1 MDKQLSSHFYKSY
14 RIFYILADI
23 IIANT
28 TINYMKENKLAKLS
42 LEQLQ
47 KEKQKSKGAL
57 IGLLIVCV
65 ILITFMIVLT
75 IKTKRF
81 FLLASLGGGLFQLYR
96 C

>member
-1 MDKQLSSHFYKSY
+1 
-14 RIFYILADI
+14 
-23 IIANT
+23 
-28 TINYMKENKLAKLS
+28 MKENKLAKLS

-81 FLLASLGGGLFQLYR
+81 FLLASLGGLIPALSLLAINNKKIEKEIESRQTSHT
-96 C
+96 